1 MVKRKPWFLYS
12 LVLFGYAF
20 LYVPI
25 ASLVIYSFNQSK
37 MVTVWGGFSTQWY
50 STLWQNEAIMTAFR
64 TSLIVAVLSAT
75 FAVIIGTLAAVGLTR
90 LGKFRGRMLLSI
102 LTTTPLVMPEIMLG
116 LSALLLFITMQQL
129 FGWPSQRG
137 IATITMAHITLCTCY
152 ATVVIQSRL
161 GSMDDSLEEAA
172 MDLGARPWKVFFLI
186 TLPIIAPAIIA
197 AWLLA
202 FTLSLDD
209 LVVASFVS
217 GPSSTTLPM
226 EVYSRVRLGLS
237 PEINALATLIIALV
251 TSLLIFGVW
260 IWRRSERKTPV

>member
-1 MVKRKPWFLYS
+1 
-12 LVLFGYAF
+12 
-20 LYVPI
+20 
-25 ASLVIYSFNQSK
+25 
-37 MVTVWGGFSTQWY
+37 
-50 STLWQNEAIMTAFR
+50 
-64 TSLIVAVLSAT
+64 
-75 FAVIIGTLAAVGLTR
+75 
-90 LGKFRGRMLLSI
+90 MLLSI

-172 MDLGARPWKVFFLI
+172 MDLGAKPWKVFFLI
-186 TLPIIAPAIIA
+186 TLPIISPAIIA